1 MTKPSRILVSAIA
14 ASALALAG
22 CSNSEQD
29 STQTDSAQETAANT
43 AAETAA
49 ADSDDDADDADDA
62 NDDADDALEFEDA
75 VVRAMAEDADMT
87 AIFGTLV
94 NESTE
99 DIEIVGFTSSVNAGV
114 NEIHETVD
122 GQMRE
127 MEEPLIIPAG
137 ESVTLE
143 PGGAHFMLMDVSEP
157 VMAGDEITLTVEL
170 ADGSTEEFDEVPVRT
185 IGAGDENYGDLG
197 HEGHG
202 DHDDA
207 DDADDA
213 GDHDDHDDHDDHE
226 GH

>member
-1 MTKPSRILVSAIA
+1 MLKHPRIFVSIVA

-29 STQTDSAQETAANT
+29 STQNDSAPETAAN
-43 AAETAA
+43 ASAE
-49 ADSDDDADDADDA
+49 SDDDIADDADDA
-62 NDDADDALEFEDA
+62 LDFEDA

-94 NESTE
+94 NESNE
-99 DIEIVGFTSSVNAGV
+99 DIEIVAFSSSVDAGI

-137 ESVTLE
+137 ESVALE
-143 PGGAHFMLMDVSEP
+143 PGGAHFMLMNVKEP
-157 VMAGDEITLTVEL
+157 VMAGDEVTVTVEL
-170 ADGSTEEFDEVPVRT
+170 ADGSTEEFDDIPVRT

-197 HEGHG
+197 HDNGDHG
-202 DHDDA
+202 DRA
-207 DDADDA
+207 DE
-213 GDHDDHDDHDDHE
+213 DHDDHE
-226 GH
+226 DNDEQYDH

>member
-1 MTKPSRILVSAIA
+1 MLKHPRIFVSIVA

-29 STQTDSAQETAANT
+29 STQNDSAPETAAN
-43 AAETAA
+43 ASAE
-49 ADSDDDADDADDA
+49 SDDDIADDADDA
-62 NDDADDALEFEDA
+62 LDFEDA

-94 NESTE
+94 NESNE
-99 DIEIVGFTSSVNAGV
+99 DIEIVAFSSSVDAGI

-137 ESVTLE
+137 ESLALE
-143 PGGAHFMLMDVSEP
+143 PGGAHFMLMDVKEP
-157 VMAGDEITLTVEL
+157 VMAGDEVTVTVEL
-170 ADGSTEEFDEVPVRT
+170 ADGSTEEFDDIPVRT

-197 HEGHG
+197 HDHG
-202 DHDDA
+202 DH
-207 DDADDA
+207 
-213 GDHDDHDDHDDHE
+213 GDHGDHADEDHDDHE
-226 GH
+226 DNDEQHDH

>member
-1 MTKPSRILVSAIA
+1 MLKHPRIFVSIVA

-29 STQTDSAQETAANT
+29 STQNDSAPETAAN
-43 AAETAA
+43 ASAE
-49 ADSDDDADDADDA
+49 SDDDIADDADDA
-62 NDDADDALEFEDA
+62 LDFEDA

-94 NESTE
+94 NESNE
-99 DIEIVGFTSSVNAGV
+99 DIEIVAFSSSVDAGI

-137 ESVTLE
+137 ESVALE
-143 PGGAHFMLMDVSEP
+143 PGGAHFMLMDVKEP
-157 VMAGDEITLTVEL
+157 VMAGDEVTVTVEL
-170 ADGSTEEFDEVPVRT
+170 ANGSTEEFDDIPVRT

-197 HEGHG
+197 HDHCDHG
-202 DHDDA
+202 DH
-207 DDADDA
+207 
-213 GDHDDHDDHDDHE
+213 GDHADEDHDDHE
-226 GH
+226 DNDEQHDH

>member
-14 ASALALAG
+14 ACALALAG

-29 STQTDSAQETAANT
+29 STQTDTAQETAAST

-49 ADSDDDADDADDA
+49 ADSDDDADDVDSA
-62 NDDADDALEFEDA
+62 NDDSDDSADALDFEDA

-99 DIEIVGFTSSVNAGV
+99 DIEVVGFTSSVDAGV

-143 PGGAHFMLMDVSEP
+143 PGGDHFMLMDVSEP

-170 ADGSTEEFDEVPVRT
+170 ADGSTEEFDDIPVRT

-197 HEGHG
+197 HEGH
-202 DHDDA
+202 
-207 DDADDA
+207 
-213 GDHDDHDDHDDHE
+213 
-226 GH
+226 

>member
-1 MTKPSRILVSAIA
+1 MLKHPRIFVSIVA

-29 STQTDSAQETAANT
+29 STQNDSAPETAAN
-43 AAETAA
+43 ASAE
-49 ADSDDDADDADDA
+49 SDDDIADDADDA
-62 NDDADDALEFEDA
+62 LDFEDA

-94 NESTE
+94 NESNE
-99 DIEIVGFTSSVNAGV
+99 DIEIVAFSSSVDAGI

-137 ESVTLE
+137 ESVALE
-143 PGGAHFMLMDVSEP
+143 PGGAHFMLMDVKEP
-157 VMAGDEITLTVEL
+157 VMAGDEVTVTVEL
-170 ADGSTEEFDEVPVRT
+170 ANGSTEEFDDIPVRT

-197 HEGHG
+197 HDHG
-202 DHDDA
+202 DH
-207 DDADDA
+207 
-213 GDHDDHDDHDDHE
+213 GDHGDHADEDHDDHE
-226 GH
+226 DNDEQHDH

>member
-1 MTKPSRILVSAIA
+1 MLKHPRIFVSIVA

-29 STQTDSAQETAANT
+29 STQNDSAPETAAN
-43 AAETAA
+43 ASAE
-49 ADSDDDADDADDA
+49 SDDDIADDADDA
-62 NDDADDALEFEDA
+62 LDFEDA

-94 NESTE
+94 NESNE
-99 DIEIVGFTSSVNAGV
+99 DIEIVAFSSSVDAGI

-137 ESVTLE
+137 ESVALE
-143 PGGAHFMLMDVSEP
+143 PGGAHLMLMDVKEP
-157 VMAGDEITLTVEL
+157 VMAGDEVTVTVEL
-170 ADGSTEEFDEVPVRT
+170 ADGSTEEFDDIPVRT

-197 HEGHG
+197 HDHG
-202 DHDDA
+202 DH
-207 DDADDA
+207 
-213 GDHDDHDDHDDHE
+213 GDHGDHADEDHDDHE
-226 GH
+226 DNDEQHDH

>member
-29 STQTDSAQETAANT
+29 STQTDTALETAANT
-43 AAETAA
+43 PSETDA
-49 ADSDDDADDADDA
+49 ADSDDDAEDA
-62 NDDADDALEFEDA
+62 NDDADDSLDFEDA
-75 VVRAMAEDADMT
+75 VVRAMAKDADMT
-87 AIFGTLV
+87 AIFGTLI
-94 NESTE
+94 NESTK
-99 DIEIVGFTSSVNAGV
+99 DIEIVGFTSSVDAGV

-127 MEEPLIIPAG
+127 MEEPLIVPAG

-143 PGGAHFMLMDVSEP
+143 PGGAHFMLMEVSEP

-170 ADGSTEEFDEVPVRT
+170 ADGSTEEFNSIPVRT

-197 HEGHG
+197 HEGHEGHG
-202 DHDDA
+202 DHGGHDDA
-207 DDADDA
+207 DDHVDN
-213 GDHDDHDDHDDHE
+213 E

>member
-1 MTKPSRILVSAIA
+1 MLKHPRIFVSIVA

-29 STQTDSAQETAANT
+29 STQNDSAPETAAN
-43 AAETAA
+43 ASAE
-49 ADSDDDADDADDA
+49 SDDDIADDADDA
-62 NDDADDALEFEDA
+62 LDFEDA

-94 NESTE
+94 NESNE
-99 DIEIVGFTSSVNAGV
+99 DIEIVAFSSSVDAGI

-137 ESVTLE
+137 ESVALE
-143 PGGAHFMLMDVSEP
+143 PGGAHFMLMDVKEP
-157 VMAGDEITLTVEL
+157 VMAGDEVTVTVEL
-170 ADGSTEEFDEVPVRT
+170 ADGSTEEFDDIPVRT

-197 HEGHG
+197 HDHG
-202 DHDDA
+202 DHA
-207 DDADDA
+207 DE
-213 GDHDDHDDHDDHE
+213 DHDDHE
-226 GH
+226 DNDEQHDH

>member
-1 MTKPSRILVSAIA
+1 MLKHPRIFVSIVA

-29 STQTDSAQETAANT
+29 STQNDSAPETAAN
-43 AAETAA
+43 ASAE
-49 ADSDDDADDADDA
+49 SDDDIADDADDA
-62 NDDADDALEFEDA
+62 LDFEDA

-94 NESTE
+94 NESNE
-99 DIEIVGFTSSVNAGV
+99 DIEIVAFSSSVDAGI

-137 ESVTLE
+137 ESVALE
-143 PGGAHFMLMDVSEP
+143 PGGAHFMLMDVKEP
-157 VMAGDEITLTVEL
+157 VMAGDEVTVTVVL
-170 ADGSTEEFDEVPVRT
+170 ADGSTEEFDDIPVRT

-197 HEGHG
+197 HDHG
-202 DHDDA
+202 DH
-207 DDADDA
+207 
-213 GDHDDHDDHDDHE
+213 GDHGDHADEDHDDHE
-226 GH
+226 DNDEQHDH

>member
-29 STQTDSAQETAANT
+29 STQTDTAQETAANT

-49 ADSDDDADDADDA
+49 ADSDDADDADDP
-62 NDDADDALEFEDA
+62 NYDSDDALDFEDA

-87 AIFGTLV
+87 AIFGTLI

-99 DIEIVGFTSSVNAGV
+99 DIEVVGFTSSLDAGV

-170 ADGSTEEFDEVPVRT
+170 ADGSTEEFDDIPVRT

-197 HEGHG
+197 HEGH
-202 DHDDA
+202 
-207 DDADDA
+207 
-213 GDHDDHDDHDDHE
+213 
-226 GH
+226 

>member
-1 MTKPSRILVSAIA
+1 MLKHPRIFVSIVA

-29 STQTDSAQETAANT
+29 STQNDSAPETAAN
-43 AAETAA
+43 ASAE
-49 ADSDDDADDADDA
+49 SDDDIADDADDA
-62 NDDADDALEFEDA
+62 LDFEDA

-94 NESTE
+94 NESNE
-99 DIEIVGFTSSVNAGV
+99 DIEIVAFSSSVDAGI

-137 ESVTLE
+137 ESVALE
-143 PGGAHFMLMDVSEP
+143 PGGAHFMLMNVKEP
-157 VMAGDEITLTVEL
+157 VMAGDVVTVTVEL
-170 ADGSTEEFDEVPVRT
+170 ADGSTEEFDDIPVRT

-197 HEGHG
+197 HDHG
-202 DHDDA
+202 DH
-207 DDADDA
+207 
-213 GDHDDHDDHDDHE
+213 GDHGDHADEDHDDHE
-226 GH
+226 DNDEQHDH

>member
-1 MTKPSRILVSAIA
+1 MLKHPRIFVSIVA

-29 STQTDSAQETAANT
+29 STQNDSAPETAAN
-43 AAETAA
+43 ASAE
-49 ADSDDDADDADDA
+49 SDDDIADDADDA
-62 NDDADDALEFEDA
+62 LDFEDA

-94 NESTE
+94 NESNE
-99 DIEIVGFTSSVNAGV
+99 DIEIVAFSSSVDAGI

-137 ESVTLE
+137 ESVALE
-143 PGGAHFMLMDVSEP
+143 PGGAHFMLMNVKEP
-157 VMAGDEITLTVEL
+157 VMAGDEVTVTVEL
-170 ADGSTEEFDEVPVRT
+170 ADGSTEEFDDIPVRT

-197 HEGHG
+197 HDNGDHG
-202 DHDDA
+202 DRA
-207 DDADDA
+207 DE
-213 GDHDDHDDHDDHE
+213 DHDDHE
-226 GH
+226 DNDEQHDH